1 MSDVKAVFDSMVDRF
16 DADEADDMEAI
27 FQFDVDES
35 EQYYVTVDDSGCT
48 LEKGESDDATV
59 TLEMDAD
66 TLKAVMSGELD
77 GMAAFMQGKI
87 RADGD
92 IMLATKLTQ
101 IFPNG

>member
-1 MSDVKAVFDSMVDRF
+1 MSEAKSVFESMLGRF
-16 DADEADDMEAI
+16 DADEADDMEAT
-27 FQFDVDES
+27 FQFD
-35 EQYYVTVDDSGCT
+35 
-48 LEKGESDDATV
+48 LDDADSYHLTIADGECEMGEGEHDDPTV
-59 TLEMDAD
+59 TLSMDLD

-101 IFPNG
+101 IFPI

>member
-1 MSDVKAVFDSMVDRF
+1 MSNSKRVFESMVNRF

-27 FQFDVDES
+27 FQFDL
-35 EQYYVTVDDSGCT
+35 DDGDNYHLIIAYGACS
-48 LEKGESDDATV
+48 LGEGDHDDATV
-59 TLEMDAD
+59 TLGMDLE
-66 TLKAVMSGELD
+66 TLNDVMSGELD

-101 IFPNG
+101 IFPQ

>member
-1 MSDVKAVFDSMVDRF
+1 MSDSKTVFDAMLNRF

-27 FQFDVDES
+27 FQFD
-35 EQYYVTVDDSGCT
+35 
-48 LEKGESDDATV
+48 LDDADSYHLSIADGSCIMGEGEHDDPTV
-59 TLEMDAD
+59 TLSMDLA
-66 TLKAVMSGELD
+66 TLKEVMSGELD

-101 IFPNG
+101 IFPN